1 MDWVQ
6 EPIDG
11 GPQDPYANCPC
22 YGAKCLGRCSPYGM
36 CFAHFG
42 DGCKQLSVCLMFIE

>member
-1 MDWVQ
+1 MDWIQ

-22 YGAKCLGRCSPYGM
+22 YGAKCLGRCNPFLQSERKCM
-36 CFAHFG
+36 
-42 DGCKQLSVCLMFIE
+42 I